1 MKVRYKYRIYP
12 TIPQKKELSKSFGC
26 GRVVYND
33 AKAYCDDLY
42 KQNKKKPSSAELQK
56 LFITQAKKTPERAWL
71 SEVSVIPLQQSIRDL
86 DQAYRNFY
94 NSITGKRKGPKV
106 RPPRFKKRQSAQSAR
121 FTRNGFK
128 LYESR
133 SKVYLAKIGDIKIR
147 LSRPLPSEPSSA
159 TIIKDAADRYF
170 ISFVVETSAEPLPK
184 TNKEVG
190 IDLGITTFATLSTGE
205 KRLSPRPLRE
215 GQKKLARLQR
225 KFSRAQ
231 KGSNRREKLRLK
243 IAKLHARIKDTRL
256 DFQHKLS
263 TDLAKNYDSITLE
276 TLKSS
281 NMMRNHKLAKH
292 IADAGWRQFRTLI
305 EAKCAKYGREFRVIS
320 QWEPTSQKCS
330 VCGFNGGKKKL
341 DVREWKCMNCGA
353 VHDRDINAAKNI
365 LSAGS
370 KIKASKLQLVSTT
383 EISLE
388 NDNIV
393 QLALFGRD
401 TSDKSKPGTQQRR
414 TRRRSASK
422 KSASSSNDKSSNLD
436 PFKQLSLFN

>member
-1 MKVRYKYRIYP
+1 MKVRYKYRVYP
-12 TIPQKKELSKSFGC
+12 TIHQEKDLGKLFGC
-26 GRVVYND
+26 CRVVYND

-42 KQNKKKPSSAELQK
+42 KQNNKKPSSAELQK

-71 SEVSVIPLQQSIRDL
+71 SEVAAVPLQQSIRDFE
-86 DQAYRNFY
+86 QAYQNFF
-94 NSITGKRKGPKV
+94 NSTTGKRKGPKV

-121 FTRNGFK
+121 FVRKAFK
-128 LYESR
+128 VDEMR
-133 SKVYLAKIGDIKIR
+133 SKVYLARIGNIKIR

-159 TIIKDAADRYF
+159 TIIKDAANRYF

-205 KRLSPRPLRE
+205 KRLSPRPLRKY
-215 GQKKLARLQR
+215 QKKLARLQR
-225 KFSRAQ
+225 QFSRSQ

-243 IAKLHARIKDTRL
+243 IARLHARIKDIRL

-263 TDLAKNYDSITLE
+263 TELTKKYDSIKLE

-292 IADAGWRQFRTLI
+292 IADAAWHLFKKLAK
-305 EAKCAKYGREFRVIS
+305 AKCVKYDRELILIP

-353 VHDRDINAAKNI
+353 VHDRDINAAINI
-365 LSAGS
+365 LNTGS
-370 KIKASKLQLVSTT
+370 KTKVLESQPVINT

-388 NDNIV
+388 NNNVV
-393 QLALFGRD
+393 QLDLFSRD
-401 TSDKSKPGTQQRR
+401 TSDKPKSGKQQRR

-422 KSASSSNDKSSNLD
+422 KAASGSDKPATSEF
-436 PFKQLSLFN
+436 FKQLSLFS